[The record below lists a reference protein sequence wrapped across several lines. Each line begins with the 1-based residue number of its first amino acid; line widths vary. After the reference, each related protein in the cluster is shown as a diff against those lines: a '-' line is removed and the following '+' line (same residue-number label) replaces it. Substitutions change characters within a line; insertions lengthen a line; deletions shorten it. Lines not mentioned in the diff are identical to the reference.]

1 MNFLYTDTVF
11 FSEFGAMPHSK
22 QLCGNCLGFT
32 SGRATEPAGP
42 RSPSR
47 NLKLG
52 SGILFFHRTAMK

>member
-32 SGRATEPAGP
+32 SGRATEPPAGP
-42 RSPSR
+42 RSL